1 MALSFIAAMGPK
13 ESRSTT
19 LTPEEAIIVTCIP
32 CRRPADISTAYTL
45 ELAARLFF
53 GHLQPR
59 ASAG

>member
-1 MALSFIAAMGPK
+1 MALSFFATMGSK
-13 ESRSTT
+13 EPRATT
-19 LTPEEAIIVTCIP
+19 VTPEVVIIVTYIP

-53 GHLQPR
+53 GHLQLR